1 MISWLVFLS
10 FFFFCHV
17 TVSLILLIVPRADMV
32 GACFC
37 HYVHVS
43 CCSGFQ
49 VCQHGG
55 LQLPAF
61 ITKCYLVDS
70 FLMKLEC
77 AL

>member
-1 MISWLVFLS
+1 MVSVSMFLFFFLS
-10 FFFFCHV
+10 CI
-17 TVSLILLIVPRADMV
+17 TVSLILLIVPRADMG

-61 ITKCYLVDS
+61 ITKCYPVDS
-70 FLMKLEC
+70 FLRKLER
-77 AL
+77 AV